1 MEPIHVHVAKG
12 QPMANATKIWL
23 TKRGGCLI
31 ANNNSKIPE
40 KELRNIVKAI
50 NDHYFYIISEWKEH
64 FRIEDVKFYC

>member
-1 MEPIHVHVAKG
+1 
-12 QPMANATKIWL
+12 MANATKIWL